1 MLAGT
6 GDKHV
11 EALLAMLAMRAHL
24 EHLERLI
31 VYS

>member
-11 EALLAMLAMRAHL
+11 EALPAMLAIRAHL

-31 VYS
+31 VCS